1 MGAASTPPE
10 SVKFHKDA
18 DENIG
23 DVFSHIS
30 CAWALRYR
38 PSWGGEF
45 GDPSNLAMDVRDG
58 ESTAMGSSTTKLGDG
73 ISPETGR
80 WYLPRQN
87 LAGNLAMDVREGENT
102 AMGSSNTKLGDGIS
116 PETGRRYLPRQ
127 NLAGSSLETMVSATS
142 LATMVSATTKFS
154 DGSSLETVVSATTK
168 FGDGSS
174 LETGRWYLPRQNLAM
189 EALAGNGPVVFA
201 PTKFGDGNSL
211 ETSRWYPPRQNL
223 AMEARW
229 KRAGGICHDKI

>member
-1 MGAASTPPE
+1 M
-10 SVKFHKDA
+10 
-18 DENIG
+18 IG
-23 DVFSHIS
+23 FRAH
-30 CAWALRYR
+30 
-38 PSWGGEF
+38 F
-45 GDPSNLAMDVRDG
+45 QQ
-58 ESTAMGSSTTKLGDG
+58 SSTTKLGDG

-87 LAGNLAMDVREGENT
+87 LAGNLAMDVREGENM

-127 NLAGSSLETMVSATS
+127 NLAGSSLE
-142 LATMVSATTKFS
+142 TMVSATTKFS

-211 ETSRWYPPRQNL
+211 ETGRWYPPRQNL

-229 KRAGGICHDKI
+229 KRAGARRKRADDICDAEFDKVRTWRSESRNRPVNSATESLTTKLGMGKWKSAGDIHNGSV